1 MTDIVVPST
10 TGAAALDEV
19 DRVDWESL
27 AHAYGVGA
35 GDDDAPHTDVAGSLR
50 GLAITDT
57 NHEPQC
63 ETGTSEG
70 ETSAFDDAIYLLY
83 GNIWHQGTIYQA
95 TAYAVPFL
103 VAYAAGDDTP
113 QQQRRSIIEL
123 LAFIGI
129 ASSFEAPEG
138 YYAGSW
144 GSVDVGPSARAAIA
158 ASADRLRP
166 MADDPELRPVID
178 ALLRLPENPEQAAT
192 ELSALVDD

>member
-1 MTDIVVPST
+1 MTDIVIPLA
-10 TGAAALDEV
+10 TGAAALDEL

-27 AHAYGVGA
+27 AHAYGIGR

-50 GLAITDT
+50 GLSITDPD
-57 NHEPQC
+57 HEPQC
-63 ETGTSEG
+63 GTGTTVG

-103 VAYAAGDDTP
+103 VAYAAGDNTP

-144 GSVDVGPSARAAIA
+144 GSTNVGPNTRAAIA
-158 ASADRLRP
+158 TSADRLRP
-166 MADDPELRPVID
+166 MVDDPELRPVID
-178 ALLRLPENPEQAAT
+178 ALLRLPDNPEQAAT
-192 ELSALVDD
+192 ALSALVDD